1 VTKIIFSKVLRFHNA
16 VQNLNKRDEL
26 AITLGAVLTK
36 ALNIAF
42 TSFSLRLS
50 RIIR

>member
-1 VTKIIFSKVLRFHNA
+1 MTKIIFSKVLRFHNA

-26 AITLGAVLTK
+26 AIILEAILTK

-42 TSFSLRLS
+42 ILFSLRLS
-50 RIIR
+50 QIIH